1 MLLVTAVG
9 SFLASDFAGILN
21 KEARKHLNNL
31 VFYVFNPSLIATY
44 LAKTVTMESL
54 GKLWFMPV
62 NILLSFIFGL
72 FFGWILIQVTRAPA
86 KLKGLILG
94 CCSAGNVG
102 NIFLI
107 IVPALCKEKGS
118 PFGAP
123 DACQTYGL
131 AYSSL
136 SLAIG
141 AVFLWS
147 FAYNIIRVTSQ
158 VSEGDGDALTN
169 QTAVFIPRSATGPVS
184 EKFSTSIMNECTLPL
199 ISTDIPPN
207 KSKVPLLGRARQF
220 LPSIAGGVDFRK
232 LFAPSTIAVI
242 VGLILGATPLTKNAL
257 TGENAPLRALQES
270 AELIG
275 GAAVPAVT
283 LIMGGNLLKAGL
295 GGRSSVQPSVIAG
308 VIVVRYIGHV
318 WMQP

>member
-232 LFAPSTIAVI
+232 LFAPSTIAVRSCSSSRDADNGRKPPQSRLRRKI
-242 VGLILGATPLTKNAL
+242 KRSAVSDSRRHRRQIHRACLDATLNDLP
-257 TGENAPLRALQES
+257 
-270 AELIG
+270 
-275 GAAVPAVT
+275 
-283 LIMGGNLLKAGL
+283 
-295 GGRSSVQPSVIAG
+295 RSIC
-308 VIVVRYIGHV
+308 
-318 WMQP
+318 